1 MHEVIANAIEWIT
14 TVAVFDLPPG
24 IVKTCPGTK
33 RMKSN
38 IEYKNINH
46 CILYFKERNKIS

>member
-1 MHEVIANAIEWIT
+1 MQEVIANAIEWIT

-46 CILYFKERNKIS
+46 CILYFKERK